1 MKICAIIAEYNP
13 FHLGH
18 LKHIE
23 YVKNELKAEK
33 IIVVMSGDFT
43 QRGEI
48 AVMDKFTRAKHAVS
62 AGADAVIELPT
73 VFATAN
79 AEYFAKG
86 AINLIAGLGAD
97 AICFGVES
105 GETKDYVDLAT
116 ALNSES
122 KEFKKALKEELAS
135 GVSLAKAKFEA
146 LKKTG
151 TEFDEKLISS
161 PNNVLGIEYV
171 KAILKSG
178 KNIEIYPMMR
188 GGDHNDKTLKKGI
201 TSATSIR
208 EQIKT
213 GIFKKLKKCM
223 PTFSFADV
231 KTYPTAFDKL
241 CLAEVLIASADDLG
255 KICDCTEGLNNRI
268 KALSNENRTID
279 ELVERVSTKRYT
291 MARIRRILTAN
302 VLKIDKDFLDECANA
317 KLYAKVLAVK
327 DSGKDVLNI
336 LSENS
341 EIPLI
346 TRKSDLNKLNKLA
359 EKCYEK
365 DVLANSIYNLVSDR
379 KDNENL
385 TLFV

>member
-1 MKICAIIAEYNP
+1 MKICATVAEYNP

-23 YVKNELKAEK
+23 YIKNELKAEK
-33 IIVVMSGDFT
+33 VVVIMSGDFT

-48 AVMDKFTRAKHAVS
+48 AVMDKFTRAKHAIS

-79 AEYFAKG
+79 AEYFARG
-86 AINLIAGLGAD
+86 AINLISALNVDG
-97 AICFGVES
+97 ICFGVES
-105 GETKDYVDLAT
+105 GEKQDYVDLAS

-122 KEFKKALKEELAS
+122 KEFKKALKEELLS
-135 GVSLAKAKFEA
+135 GASLAKAKYEA

-151 TEFDEKLISS
+151 GGFDEKLISF
-161 PNNVLGIEYV
+161 PNNVLGVEYV
-171 KAILKSG
+171 KAILKCG
-178 KNIEIYPMMR
+178 KDIEIYPMIR
-188 GGDHNDKTLKKGI
+188 EGDHNDKTLKKGI
-201 TSATSIR
+201 TSARSIR

-213 GIFKKLKKCM
+213 GIFKKLKKVM
-223 PTFSFADV
+223 PTFSFKDV
-231 KTYPTAFDKL
+231 KSYPTAFDTL
-241 CLAEVLIASADDLG
+241 CIAQVLMTDAEDLG

-268 KALSNENRTID
+268 KALSNENRTVD

-302 VLKIDKDFLDECANA
+302 VLKIDKEFLDECANTP
-317 KLYAKVLAVK
+317 LYAKVLAVK
-327 DSGKDVLNI
+327 KDGDTLNI
-336 LSENS
+336 LSERSN
-341 EIPLI
+341 IPLI
-346 TRKSDLNKLNKLA
+346 TRKSDTNSLKKTA

-365 DVLANSIYNLVSDR
+365 DVLANSLYNLLTDR

-385 TLFV
+385 TLFI